1 MVISKLSEIQRFGEY
16 FRGERMIYYRGDK
29 VIEVSKIEFAGKR
42 PSMFIGRNNKLYK
55 VASFSSDESAKAF
68 CDFLDEF
75 LELENSCKK

>member
-1 MVISKLSEIQRFGEY
+1 MV
-16 FRGERMIYYRGDK
+16 YYKGDK

-42 PSMFIGRNNKLYK
+42 PSLFIGQNNKLHK
-55 VASFSSDESAKAF
+55 VASFSSDESAKKF